1 MTFSGYIRM
10 LINGIPHDVYIIA
23 LIAFCAGAVLMI
35 GINGWKTGWRQA
47 IGLLII
53 EYVFLL
59 YASTIIFRVAK
70 PFRQFNF
77 TLFWSYSRPEL
88 FVENVMNVVVFV
100 PVGLLATSVLKKH
113 RFVKAMAFG
122 FAVSVGIEALQFI
135 LKRGFSEFDDV
146 LHNTLGTLIGCL
158 LCLSFIKVY
167 RLCRF

>member
-35 GINGWKTGWRQA
+35 GINGWKTGWRHA
-47 IGLLII
+47 MGLLII

-100 PVGLLATSVLKKH
+100 PVGMLLGCASKGMRWWMALLIGVGISV
-113 RFVKAMAFG
+113 
-122 FAVSVGIEALQFI
+122 SIEALQLVF
-135 LKRGFSEFDDV
+135 KRGFSEFDDV
-146 LHNTLGTLIGCL
+146 MHNTFGCMIGYGVVWIIRRHRK
-158 LCLSFIKVY
+158 LSRI
-167 RLCRF
+167 